1 MPPYEPEITS
11 PKNPRVR
18 HAIGLRDRRARE
30 ETGLTVVDGVRELE
44 RAMASGVRPI
54 EVFVDLARLDAPARD
69 LLALARERGALV
81 LPTSGAAL
89 ERLGFGDRAEGLV
102 ATVPVPELS
111 LAALRLP
118 ENPLVVVL
126 EGV

>member
-1 MPPYEPEITS
+1 MAGCTAPSRRLGSALRQHAVPDAGLCEDRAVPPYEPEITS

-30 ETGLTVVDGVRELE
+30 QAGLTVVDGVRELE

-54 EVFVDLARLDAPARD
+54 EVFVDLARLDAHARD
-69 LLALARERGALV
+69 LLAVARERGALV

-89 ERLGFGDRAEGLV
+89 ERLGFGDRA
-102 ATVPVPELS
+102 
-111 LAALRLP
+111 
-118 ENPLVVVL
+118 
-126 EGV
+126 